1 MLFYYHEIKYIYH
14 LNGSVFLATAVQ
26 QSEKELARK
35 IGQGEVV
42 KLVWS
47 LEVLFQCC
55 KQVFF
60 KTRVLTILSM
70 QKLGKQIKQH
80 RDDSFFFFNRGQTIL
95 HIIVQ
100 CVFQGIQNL

>member
-42 KLVWS
+42 KLVCGALRFCFS
-47 LEVLFQCC
+47 VANKFSSKPEC
-55 KQVFF
+55 
-60 KTRVLTILSM
+60 
-70 QKLGKQIKQH
+70 
-80 RDDSFFFFNRGQTIL
+80 
-95 HIIVQ
+95 
-100 CVFQGIQNL
+100 